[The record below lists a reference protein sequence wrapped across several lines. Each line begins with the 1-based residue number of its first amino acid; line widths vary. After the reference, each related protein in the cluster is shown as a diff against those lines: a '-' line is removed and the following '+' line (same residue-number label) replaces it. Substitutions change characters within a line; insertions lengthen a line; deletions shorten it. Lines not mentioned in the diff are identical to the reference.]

1 MKAFFFA
8 LLALSSAGFAIPQLV
23 NYQGQLTSTSGTTLD
38 TTVAMS
44 FRMYGTSSGGTAIWT
59 ESHPNVTVAEGL
71 FNVLLGSVTTL
82 PDSFALNR
90 WLGIT
95 VGVDTEMNPRQQI
108 VSVAHAYRVG
118 TVDGASGGYI
128 TSDMIINNKLNV
140 GSGNTNTGSFAN
152 VHGENNVASA
162 DYATVSGGHLNHARG
177 LYSVVGGGGG
187 PFESDSNSAIGDHS
201 TVPGGIGNI
210 ATFDYATV
218 GGGQYNIAS
227 GFEATVGGGAVN
239 AASGG
244 SATVGGGAN
253 NSASGGAATVGGGTG
268 NTASNAYA
276 TVGGGLNNETSG
288 SSAVIGGGSQ
298 NIASGLRST
307 IPGGSNNTASGSY
320 TFAAGQD
327 ATAAGDNSIAI
338 GTNVSVSAD
347 SAFAWSD
354 GSGPLFSI
362 GSDNTFNLKANAGFR
377 FWTTANHGDNIG
389 ARLPANSSAWTTLSD
404 STRKHRYGVVNAQE
418 ILSKVC
424 QLPIEAWSYKA
435 DPQGYRHISPMA
447 QDFWN
452 AFHLGDDSLSI
463 STIDPSGVALAAIQE
478 LAKQNE
484 QKDKK
489 ITELEARM
497 RMMETAILQIGIQKN
512 SDSQEKD

>member
-1 MKAFFFA
+1 M
-8 LLALSSAGFAIPQLV
+8 V
-23 NYQGQLTSTSGTTLD
+23 
-38 TTVAMS
+38 
-44 FRMYGTSSGGTAIWT
+44 
-59 ESHPNVTVAEGL
+59 
-71 FNVLLGSVTTL
+71 
-82 PDSFALNR
+82 
-90 WLGIT
+90 
-95 VGVDTEMNPRQQI
+95 PREQF

-128 TSDMIINNKLNV
+128 SSDIIISNKLNV

-152 VHGENNVASA
+152 VHGQNNVASA

-210 ATFDYATV
+210 ASVDYATV

-227 GFEATVGGGAVN
+227 GFEATVGGGVTN
-239 AASGG
+239 NASGG
-244 SATVGGGAN
+244 SATVGGGSG
-253 NSASGGAATVGGGTG
+253 NSASGGAATVGGGAG
-268 NTASNAYA
+268 NNASVDYS
-276 TVGGGLNNETSG
+276 TVGGGLNNVASG
-288 SSAVIGGGSQ
+288 SSAFVGGGNQ

-307 IPGGSNNTASGSY
+307 VPGGSNNTASGDN
-320 TFAAGQD
+320 TFAAGQNN
-327 ATAAGDNSIAI
+327 TAAGDNSIAL

-404 STRKHRYGVVNAQE
+404 STRKHRYGLVDAEEV
-418 ILSKVC
+418 LSKVC
-424 QLPIEAWSYKA
+424 QLPIESWSYKA
-435 DPQGYRHISPMA
+435 DPQNYRHISPMA

-463 STIDPSGVALAAIQE
+463 STIDPSGVLFVAVQE
-478 LAKQNE
+478 LAKQNAAQAAE
-484 QKDKK
+484 
-489 ITELEARM
+489 IVELKNLVQQLV
-497 RMMETAILQIGIQKN
+497 TA
-512 SDSQEKD
+512 SHR

>member
-1 MKAFFFA
+1 MKLKMKLVAILF
-8 LLALSSAGFAIPQLV
+8 LLAVQALAVPQLI
-23 NYQGQLTSTSGTTLD
+23 NYQGQLTSPTGTPLD
-38 TTVAMS
+38 TTVSIA
-44 FRMYGTSSGGTAIWT
+44 FRIYSASSGGTLVWSET
-59 ESHPNVTVAEGL
+59 HPSVVVTDGL
-71 FNVLLGSVTTL
+71 FNVSLGSIAGL
-82 PDSFALNR
+82 PDLFATPC

-95 VGVDTEMNPRQQI
+95 VGNNSEMVPREQI
-108 VSVAHAYRVG
+108 VSVANAYRVG

-128 TSDMIINNKLNV
+128 TSDIIINNKLNV

-152 VHGENNVASA
+152 VHGQNNVASA

-210 ATFDYATV
+210 ATVDYATV

-227 GFEATVGGGAVN
+227 GFEATVGGGVTN
-239 AASGG
+239 NASGG
-244 SATVGGGAN
+244 SATVGGGSG
-253 NSASGGAATVGGGTG
+253 NSASGGAATVGGGAG
-268 NTASNAYA
+268 NSASLSYA
-276 TVGGGLNNETSG
+276 TVGGGLSNEASG
-288 SSAVIGGGSQ
+288 SSAFVGGGNQ

-307 IPGGSNNTASGSY
+307 VPGGSNNTASGDN
-320 TFAAGQD
+320 TFAAGQNT
-327 ATAAGDNSIAI
+327 TAAGDNSIAL

-377 FWTTANHGDNIG
+377 FWTTANHGDDIG

-404 STRKHRYGVVNAQE
+404 STRKHRYGLVDAQE
-418 ILSKVC
+418 VLSKVC
-424 QLPIEAWSYKA
+424 QLPIESWSYRA
-435 DPQGYRHISPMA
+435 DPEGYRHISPMA

-463 STIDPSGVALAAIQE
+463 STIDPSGVLFAAVQE
-478 LAKQNE
+478 LAKQNAALAAE
-484 QKDKK
+484 
-489 ITELEARM
+489 IVELKNLVQQLV
-497 RMMETAILQIGIQKN
+497 TA
-512 SDSQEKD
+512 SHR